1 MALGF
6 IMPSSVGRA
15 VVLIPIGMAL
25 ADTIG
30 LKKGS
35 NGRIG
40 IATALAISCN
50 MPSFAVLPANIPNM
64 ILAGSSENLFNI
76 TFGYTEYLLLHF
88 PILGIVKSLVVIW
101 LVLRIFPDKIS
112 APSANKDTS
121 NESFVSDQKMQK
133 KVGILLA
140 ITLLFW
146 ITDTIHGI
154 NPAWVGLVTAII
166 LLLPKWGVVEPKAF
180 NSSVDF
186 ATVIFVAGALGLG
199 ALVNESGI
207 GSALG
212 QLFGHILPADQNSSF
227 LSFMAL
233 SIISTL
239 TGLVATIPGVPTVLT
254 PMAGD
259 FAQIT
264 GFSLPA
270 VIMTQVIGFSTV
282 IFPYQ
287 VGPLVVAMQL
297 SKEPLSKL
305 LKITLPLTAIT
316 VVLLMPLDFLWW
328 QLLGWVS

>member
-1 MALGF
+1 MKTL
-6 IMPSSVGRA
+6 
-15 VVLIPIGMAL
+15 LILPL
-25 ADTIG
+25 AT
-30 LKKGS
+30 L
-35 NGRIG
+35 N
-40 IATALAISCN
+40 TCY
-50 MPSFAVLPANIPNM
+50 F
-64 ILAGSSENLFNI
+64 
-76 TFGYTEYLLLHF
+76 TF
-88 PILGIVKSLVVIW
+88 PILGIVKFLVIIW
-101 LVLRIFPDKIS
+101 LVLRIFPDKVS
-112 APSANKDTS
+112 APSVNKDIS

-133 KVGILLA
+133 KVGMLLA

-146 ITDTIHGI
+146 ITDTTHGI

-212 QLFGHILPADQNSSF
+212 QLFGHILPSDQNSSF
-227 LSFMAL
+227 LSFMEL

-239 TGLVATIPGVPTVLT
+239 TGLVATILGVPTVFT

-264 GFSLPA
+264 GFSLPV

-305 LKITLPLTAIT
+305 LKITLLLTAIT